1 MKRVLVFA
9 MQDSEMQAL
18 RKIFTRLNHITADD
32 HIEKMMLIGC
42 VPAGRQ
48 VSPYTEDRQSGR
60 MPVFFIPVIV

>member
-1 MKRVLVFA
+1 MKRVLVFD

-42 VPAGRQ
+42 VPAGR
-48 VSPYTEDRQSGR
+48 
-60 MPVFFIPVIV
+60 